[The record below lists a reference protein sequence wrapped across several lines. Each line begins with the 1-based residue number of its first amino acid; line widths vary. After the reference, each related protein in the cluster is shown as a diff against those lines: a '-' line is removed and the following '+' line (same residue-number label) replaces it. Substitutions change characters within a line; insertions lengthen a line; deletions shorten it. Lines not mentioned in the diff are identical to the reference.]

1 MANPFPFVAGAVL
14 TAAQMNGIG
23 EALTFTPT
31 YTNFSLGNGTV
42 NARYV
47 RVQKLVYVSVNI
59 TCGTTSAFTGSRMEI
74 SKPVT
79 SVSSSAGALTQ
90 GWSNFSDASTGDLVF
105 GPVRYASTTV
115 QSVDLYNT
123 AGTYAALAFTNV
135 TVPFTLATGD
145 VIGISYVYEAA

>member
-1 MANPFPFVAGAVL
+1 MANPFPFVAGDVL
-14 TAAQMNGIG
+14 TAAELNGIG

-42 NARYV
+42 DARYV

-59 TCGTTSAFTGSRMEI
+59 TCGTTSAFTGSKMQI

-79 SVSSSAGALTQ
+79 SVASSAGNLTQ
-90 GWSNFSDASTGDLVF
+90 GLSNFSDASTGAFVF
-105 GPVRYASTTV
+105 GAVRYSTTTA
-115 QSVDLYNT
+115 QSVDLYNS
-123 AGTYAALAFTNV
+123 AGTYVELAFTNV